1 MWCVIDKTNFPIIKI
16 SFNSE
21 KQIEEEFDLFLNEW
35 LKLYEEEKEFYFIF
49 DTCDLG
55 LMNVKYAY
63 KMSKFIKEL
72 KKRDKQFLKKSL
84 IILKNQYISFLLN
97 IVFSITKPV
106 ANVYLFSD
114 NSDKLIKEDI
124 ENIKTPLDFENIVE
138 DYKMNF
144 TVVKCK

>member
-1 MWCVIDKTNFPIIKI
+1 MWCKVDKTNFPIIKI
-16 SFNSE
+16 SFTKD
-21 KQIEEEFDLFLNEW
+21 KQIEEEFDLFLKEW
-35 LKLYEEEKEFYFIF
+35 LELYEQQKEFYFIF

-55 LMNVKYAY
+55 MMNVKYAY
-63 KMSKFIKEL
+63 KISKFIKEL

-97 IVFSITKPV
+97 IVFIITKPV

-124 ENIKTPLDFENIVE
+124 ENIKTPSDFKNIIE
-138 DYKMNF
+138 DYKIKF